1 MKEQTPV
8 RLSVENELIDILRE
22 YKSMRASIRGHWQL
36 EGILNHSE
44 ENIDDL
50 IQKLG
55 LCYGDYAPFQLFIH
69 PSDNY
74 QTEYIAKYIHL
85 MQSKCTDPE
94 EHECLDE
101 S

>member
-1 MKEQTPV
+1 MKERDPI

-50 IQKLG
+50 IHKLG
-55 LCYGDYAPFQLFIH
+55 LCWGDYAPFKLFIH
-69 PSDNY
+69 PSDDY
-74 QTEYIAKYIHL
+74 TTENIAKYIPL

-101 S
+101 